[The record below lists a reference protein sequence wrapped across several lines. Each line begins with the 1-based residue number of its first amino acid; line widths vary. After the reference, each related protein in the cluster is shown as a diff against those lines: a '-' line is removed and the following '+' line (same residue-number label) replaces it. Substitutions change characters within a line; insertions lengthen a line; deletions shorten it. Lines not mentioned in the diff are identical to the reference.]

1 MCAVKLIFKCKYI
14 PRIGATVI
22 NSRHNYEL
30 YVYSRIPCRVSI
42 HMITWFCLIAQGN
55 FTREAEAAKNKFE
68 KDATEKLR
76 SVKEV
81 LPRLSRHAIL
91 SIQIHSGR
99 SDL

>member
-1 MCAVKLIFKCKYI
+1 M
-14 PRIGATVI
+14 
-22 NSRHNYEL
+22 
-30 YVYSRIPCRVSI
+30 
-42 HMITWFCLIAQGN
+42 MTWFCLIAQGN

-99 SDL
+99 SVL